1 MNKQI
6 KFLSKM
12 IVEKLKQKHK
22 LEKEIRL
29 LTQEINRLELP
40 FSDKKDA
47 VNTDYY

>member
-22 LEKEIRL
+22 LEKEIRG
-29 LTQEINRLELP
+29 LTEVISKLELP
-40 FSDKKDA
+40 FADEKDA
-47 VNTDYY
+47 VNTDY